1 MKKLFIVAVFS
12 FLLSACGQSDGA
24 STPSG
29 ADEKDGK
36 IKIVAVENFY
46 GEVAEAVGGDN
57 VQVISILNDAVM
69 DPEDFTPS
77 TQNAK
82 DINDAGIVVYNGLG
96 YDAWA
101 SKLLSTSKRDTRKE
115 IAVGS
120 DLLGLKN
127 GDNPHVWYD
136 VDAMPKLADALAEA
150 LAAIDPESADNYRAN
165 ARNYRDTLAPFLQK
179 VDALKQD
186 DGVPVE
192 ITETIFEYMAEKIN
206 LVPQTPDFAT
216 AVFNGVDPSPADLI
230 QMEQNLKE
238 KKAKMLIYNAR
249 KKNQDV
255 DRFMQMA
262 KDAGIPVVAVTEQM
276 PEGKTYLT
284 WMMDQLNELEKALNE
299 RRS

>member
-24 STPSG
+24 SAPG
-29 ADEKDGK
+29 RANDKDGK

-46 GEVAEAVGGDN
+46 GEVAEAVGGGN

-82 DINDAGIVVYNGLG
+82 DINDAGIVIYNGLG

-101 SKLLSTSKRDTRKE
+101 SKLLSASKRDDRTE

-120 DLLGLKN
+120 DLLGLTD

-150 LAAIDPESADNYRAN
+150 LAAIDPESAEFYRSNAENYRN
-165 ARNYRDTLAPFLQK
+165 ALAPFLQK
-179 VDALKQD
+179 VDALKQA

-192 ITETIFEYMAEKIN
+192 TTETIFEYMAEKIN
-206 LVPQTPDFAT
+206 LIPQTPDFAIS
-216 AVFNGVDPSPADLI
+216 VFNGVDPSPADLI
-230 QMEQNLKE
+230 QMEQNLRENKV
-238 KKAKMLIYNAR
+238 KLLIYNSR
-249 KKNQDV
+249 TKNEDV
-255 DRFMQMA
+255 DRFMRLA
-262 KDAGIPVVAVTEQM
+262 EDAGIPVVAVTEQM
-276 PEGKTYLT
+276 PAGKTYLT

-299 RRS
+299 GRN